1 METSPY
7 AILRVAKLKSAGNVA
22 GSLAH
27 TYRTRATPNADPA
40 RAGANEHSHAD
51 PEGVAQAL
59 RARLPEKRRKDA
71 VIGLEYFVGASPA
84 WFDGKAAGDDAEYF
98 AQALDWLRDK
108 HGADNVVAW
117 SIHRDEKTPHLV
129 AYVVPLGQDGK
140 LNAKAFTGG
149 RATLSAMQTDFVKQV
164 GQRHGLRRGI
174 EGSKATHTTIKEY
187 YAAVSGKPH
196 KHWRLKPETVVPKVL
211 KKRFLTTEVETPE
224 QVADRISDDIQRL
237 YAPVMKEAS
246 TARIQARRADEMAR
260 TAESA
265 TQALKTAQRAAKEA
279 TEARDKAQAEL
290 SAYKSVFEAGMTPDQ
305 QHELVAIAKRKQA
318 TNRERAE
325 VERRERMTHEQRELE
340 AQTKREQQAQAARE
354 EAAFQRSLREVEAEE
369 QPQRRERDRGP
380 SLG

>member
-1 METSPY
+1 METGPY

-84 WFDGKAAGDDAEYF
+84 WFDGKAAGDEAAYF
-98 AQALDWLRDK
+98 DQALAWLRDK

-164 GQRHGLRRGI
+164 GKHHGLRRGI

-196 KHWRLKPETVVPKVL
+196 KHWRVKPETVIPKVL

-265 TQALKTAQRAAKEA
+265 TQALKTSQRAAKEA
-279 TEARDKAQAEL
+279 AEARDKAQAEL

-305 QHELVAIAKRKQA
+305 QMEVVNFAKRKQA

-325 VERRERMTHEQRELE
+325 IERRARMTQEQRDQE
-340 AQTKREQQAQAARE
+340 ARE

-369 QPQRRERDRGP
+369 QPQQRVRDRGP